1 MLAEKNDMHYMDF
14 MIPILLK
21 KTHYITLDLDMFE
34 SSLGLSVDGNLE
46 FVPAARG
53 NVDMDTVHCRI
64 LRLNL

>member
-1 MLAEKNDMHYMDF
+1 
-14 MIPILLK
+14 
-21 KTHYITLDLDMFE
+21 MFE

>member
-1 MLAEKNDMHYMDF
+1 
-14 MIPILLK
+14 
-21 KTHYITLDLDMFE
+21 MFE

-46 FVPAARG
+46 FGPVAKG

>member
-1 MLAEKNDMHYMDF
+1 MLAEKKWYALYVLYDTYVTE
-14 MIPILLK
+14 